1 MNKLRVAIG
10 SLGGTISMTPPD
22 RGGGAVPTL
31 GAEQLAVSVPGL
43 ADVAELTAE
52 SLLQLPSAS
61 LAMEHLD
68 QCLAWA
74 NAQVDAGAAG
84 VVLTQ
89 GTDTIEESAYYL
101 DLYWERGEPLI
112 VTGAMRTP
120 RAAGADGPANLLA
133 AVRTAIEPDSRS
145 RGVLVVMNDT
155 IHSARWV
162 RKSDALSVETFAS
175 GDVGVQGRVIE
186 GMPNYFQKPPT
197 RLIAQAAT
205 RAFPKIALIAAAMG
219 DDGELADAA
228 VAAGYEGI
236 VVSAFGAGHVS
247 AAFADRIERL
257 SKKIPVLIATR
268 TGGGRTA
275 TSTYGFAGSEI
286 DLVRRGALL
295 CEWLSPMKARLLLG
309 SLLAS
314 GHVRADLAEQ
324 LGRWS
329 KVCL

>member
-1 MNKLRVAIG
+1 MNKPRVAIG

-31 GAEQLAVSVPGL
+31 GAEQLAASVPGL
-43 ADVAELTAE
+43 AEVAELTAE

-61 LAMEHLD
+61 LTMEHLGR
-68 QCLAWA
+68 CLDWA

-89 GTDTIEESAYYL
+89 GTDTIEESAYFL
-101 DLYWERGEPLI
+101 DLYWKRDEPLI

-120 RAAGADGPANLLA
+120 RVAGADGPANLLA
-133 AVRTAIEPDSRS
+133 AVRTVIEPNSRS

-175 GDVGVQGRVIE
+175 GDIGVQGRVVE
-186 GMPNYFQKPPT
+186 GVPNYFQRPPT
-197 RLIAQAAT
+197 RLLAPAAK
-205 RAFPKIALIAAAMG
+205 RPFPKIALLAAAMG
-219 DDGELADAA
+219 DDGDLADAA

-257 SKKIPVLIATR
+257 SRQVPVLIATR

-275 TSTYGFAGSEI
+275 THTYGFAGSEI

-295 CEWLSPMKARLLLG
+295 CEWLSPVKARLVLG

-314 GHVRADLAEQ
+314 GCAREDFAEWVS
-324 LGRWS
+324 RWG
-329 KVCL
+329 KVCV